1 MRGGCE
7 MPSFPQG
14 KGGGMEEGSVGSD
27 EVGVRASVVT
37 KSRAM
42 VTRSKAMVFM
52 RRTRSQ
58 GLYHSRDR
66 TWKTGEDPRL
76 RETRENGKLANHSVW
91 RPWSSVRVSL
101 LPLVRRV
108 CHRGHLEVSLRGE
121 DPWSRCPDSPS
132 KTHPSRSPD
141 DRYRQRYFER
151 RS

>member
-1 MRGGCE
+1 
-7 MPSFPQG
+7 
-14 KGGGMEEGSVGSD
+14 MEEGSVGSD

-76 RETRENGKLANHSVW
+76 RET
-91 RPWSSVRVSL
+91 
-101 LPLVRRV
+101 LVRRV